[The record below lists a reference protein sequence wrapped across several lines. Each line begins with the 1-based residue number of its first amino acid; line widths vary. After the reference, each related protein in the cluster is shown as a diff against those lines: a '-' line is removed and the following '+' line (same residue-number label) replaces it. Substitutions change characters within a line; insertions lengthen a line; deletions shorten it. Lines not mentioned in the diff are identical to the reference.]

1 MCDLKIYL
9 NLMKTFSLEVD
20 VQYPEKLHDNHNDL
34 PFFSEKMKFEK
45 IEEFVANSHDKE
57 NMFFT

>member
-1 MCDLKIYL
+1 
-9 NLMKTFSLEVD
+9 MKTFSLEVD

-45 IEEFVANSHDKE
+45 IEKFVANSHDKE

>member
-34 PFFSEKMKFEK
+34 PFSSEKMKFEK
-45 IEEFVANSHDKE
+45 IEKFVANSHDKK

>member
-1 MCDLKIYL
+1 
-9 NLMKTFSLEVD
+9 MKTFSLEVD

-34 PFFSEKMKFEK
+34 TFFSEKMKFEK
-45 IEEFVANSHDKE
+45 IEKFVANSHDKE